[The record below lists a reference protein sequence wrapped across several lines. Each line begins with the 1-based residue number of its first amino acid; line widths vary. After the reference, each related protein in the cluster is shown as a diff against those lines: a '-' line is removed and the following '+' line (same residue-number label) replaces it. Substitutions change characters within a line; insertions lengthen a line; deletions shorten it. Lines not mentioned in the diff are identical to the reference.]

1 LRRIG
6 MERRKAGVW
15 MLLFLMT
22 MTISAMTLL
31 AGCKDEPTINSSWR
45 DREIRVDG
53 DDLEWQGCP
62 QYYDEATRIA
72 IRLLNDESHLFVC
85 LFSHDRDVG
94 RQIIVQGFT
103 LWLEQQDEGPR
114 KIGVH
119 FPVGLPRG
127 ERRPMLQGPSAG
139 RPGALD
145 HPPEEKAGSDR
156 KPPKEPPIPMRESPK
171 IELTEIQMLGPG
183 EFEQKTMAIAE
194 IAKYDVAVTV
204 NETER
209 GLVYELSIPVTKE
222 KGPQYGLVHPRKE
235 GFRLGLQVGE
245 MGTREKVAKP
255 GNIGRSTPDG
265 RGGDKGGTGPPRKG
279 GGGGQPGGRDGPS
292 QAPRGEK
299 GERASLNLWLKVT
312 GLAEKASDH

>member
-1 LRRIG
+1 MQKQTTFVRIS
-6 MERRKAGVW
+6 
-15 MLLFLMT
+15 LFMFAIVIFT
-22 MTISAMTLL
+22 TTLL
-31 AGCKDEPTINSSWR
+31 AGCKDEPTINSTWR

-53 DDLEWQGCP
+53 DDLDWQGCP
-62 QYYDEATRIA
+62 QYYDEAARTA

-94 RQIIVQGFT
+94 RQIMVQGFT

-127 ERRPMLQGPSAG
+127 ERMQMLQGSSAG
-139 RPGALD
+139 RPGAPD
-145 HPPEEKAGSDR
+145 HPPEEKVESDR
-156 KPPKEPPIPMRESPK
+156 EPPKEPPKPMKESPK
-171 IELTEIQMLGPG
+171 IELTEIQLLGPG
-183 EFEQKTMAIAE
+183 EFEQKTMPIAE

-209 GLVYELSIPVTKE
+209 GLVYELRIPVTKE

-245 MGTREKVAKP
+245 IGTGEKVAKP
-255 GNIGRSTPDG
+255 GNIGRSIPDG
-265 RGGDKGGTGPPRKG
+265 RGGDKRGTGPPRKG
-279 GGGGQPGGRDGPS
+279 RGGGQPGGRDGPS

-299 GERASLNLWLKVT
+299 DERASLNLWLKVT